1 MAQQANYLNYQRQL
15 KSKNAAP
22 SILEVAQM
30 LILASINPLHKLH
43 NLAEMVYLVHSSTS
57 KKTVQI
63 TFSTSV
69 GYRGSTVALV

>member
-43 NLAEMVYLVHSSTS
+43 NLAEMVYL
-57 KKTVQI
+57 
-63 TFSTSV
+63 
-69 GYRGSTVALV
+69 AN